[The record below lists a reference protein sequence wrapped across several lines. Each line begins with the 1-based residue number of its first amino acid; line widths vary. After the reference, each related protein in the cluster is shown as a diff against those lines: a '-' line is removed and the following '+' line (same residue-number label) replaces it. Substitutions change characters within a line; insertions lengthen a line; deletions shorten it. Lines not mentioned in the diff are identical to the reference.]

1 MAVTIIKILCVVVA
15 CMVVSAP
22 YAEAAITCG
31 QVVSK
36 MLPCLAYL
44 RTGGAVPAPCCSGLK
59 SLKAATQA
67 TPDLKT
73 ACGCLKTAYTQYAG
87 INPSIAVGLPAK
99 CGVNLPFKFSPD
111 IDCSKYVVL
120 FIHFYISLSKRNVK
134 LHLFVL

>member
-1 MAVTIIKILCVVVA
+1 MITLKILPVA

-36 MLPCLAYL
+36 MLPCLAYV

-59 SLKAATQA
+59 SLKVATQA

-99 CGVNLPFKFSPD
+99 CGVNFPFKFSPD
-111 IDCSKYVVL
+111 IDCSK
-120 FIHFYISLSKRNVK
+120 
-134 LHLFVL
+134 LH